1 MSLKEEIQS
10 AMQSALKAK
19 DTTTVST
26 LRMVLAAVKNKEIEL
41 RGTLGDS
48 DVIQLINKQIKQG
61 KDSIQQFSTS
71 GRDDLVKKEE
81 AEIVVLMAY
90 MPKQLSE
97 DAIDEKVASVI
108 KELGAVN
115 MKDMGRVM
123 KTVMAQ
129 LAGKVDGNLVNAIV
143 KRQLTS

>member
-19 DTTTVST
+19 DTTTLST

-41 RGTLGDS
+41 RGTPSDS
-48 DVIQLINKQIKQG
+48 DVMQLINKQIKQR
-61 KDSIQQFSTS
+61 KDSIQQFAAS

-81 AEIVVLMAY
+81 AELVVLMAY
-90 MPKQLSE
+90 MPEQLSE
-97 DAIDEKVASVI
+97 DAIDEKVTSVI

-129 LAGKVDGNLVNAIV
+129 LSGKADGNLVNAVV
-143 KRQLTS
+143 KRQLST

>member
-1 MSLKEEIQS
+1 MSLKEGIQS

-19 DTTTVST
+19 DTTTLST

-41 RGTLGDS
+41 RGTLSDS
-48 DVIQLINKQIKQG
+48 DVIQLINKQIKQR

-90 MPKQLSE
+90 MPEQLSE

-129 LAGKVDGNLVNAIV
+129 LAGKADGNLVNAIV
-143 KRQLTS
+143 KRQLST

>member
-19 DTTTVST
+19 DTTTLST

-48 DVIQLINKQIKQG
+48 DVIQLIDKQIKQR

-90 MPKQLSE
+90 MPEQLSE
-97 DAIDEKVASVI
+97 EAIDEKVASVI

-129 LAGKVDGNLVNAIV
+129 LAGKADGNLVNAIV
-143 KRQLTS
+143 KRQLS